1 MPIESSG
8 HARPRDS
15 KSIDV
20 VFGAIAGVAADRA
33 QPSSTSAIG
42 LRTIDPCERD
52 FDKEGNGRQS
62 TDRHEGD
69 GRSLS
74 SRTPNLVGDEHA
86 DAEPERCPGQ
96 GEQVFQWSLL
106 GSFSNGY

>member
-1 MPIESSG
+1 MPVESSG
-8 HARPRDS
+8 TRGPGDS

-20 VFGAIAGVAADRA
+20 DFGAIAGVAPDRA
-33 QPSSTSAIG
+33 QPCSTSAIG

-74 SRTPNLVGDEHA
+74 SRTSNFVRDEDA
-86 DAEPERCPGQ
+86 DAEAERCPGQ

-106 GSFSNGY
+106 GSFWNGY